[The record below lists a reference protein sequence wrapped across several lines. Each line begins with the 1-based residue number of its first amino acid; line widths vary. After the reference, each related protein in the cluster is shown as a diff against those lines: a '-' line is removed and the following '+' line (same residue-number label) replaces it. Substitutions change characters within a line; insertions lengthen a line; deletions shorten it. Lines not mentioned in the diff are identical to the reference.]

1 MASAWKPVIAILLLC
16 IAALPMTISAEQSG
30 SIQASENTVAL
41 LPAAPEAGG
50 SVTIYLTLSNSG
62 TYATDVEYAFYRDG
76 IGQNKLIES

>member
-1 MASAWKPVIAILLLC
+1 MASAWKPIIAILLLC

-62 TYATDVEYAFYRDG
+62 TYATDVE
-76 IGQNKLIES
+76 